1 MALRV
6 SVIVGTRNSDLRSP
20 WKCDE
25 KMDKQ
30 RYPVQK
36 LKYLGNT
43 KLDLDYE
50 IEVQRICAQNE
61 APHVNWSEKPRKKS
75 RSFDLGF
82 LRPWRREFFPRHI
95 QQQGKKKLTRQCRSL
110 EGVILEEETVLDNSL
125 SRQKLQSQGRSLDLF
140 ELPSALKQLGRS
152 LRAKR

>member
-1 MALRV
+1 MALGV
-6 SVIVGTRNSDLRSP
+6 SVIVRTRNSDLRNQ

-36 LKYLGNT
+36 LKYLENT
-43 KLDLDYE
+43 KLSLDYG
-50 IEVQRICAQNE
+50 IEVHRICTQNE
-61 APHVNWSEKPRKKS
+61 ASPVTRSEKLRKKS

-82 LRPWRREFFPRHI
+82 FRSWRREFSPRHI
-95 QQQGKKKLTRQCRSL
+95 QQQAKKKLTRQCRSL